1 MYGNFFAGKRGCF
14 WGAFFNADDM
24 AEENINFDD
33 DIKKAPFTWPSE
45 GFVKKSNASFDGTQY
60 IKEGKAYAA
69 RLPGYM
75 EICRIC
81 KAVVFLIIC
90 SPIIFNDKS
99 YIGITMNEFG
109 EKAV

>member
-1 MYGNFFAGKRGCF
+1 MRPLTGRTIF
-14 WGAFFNADDM
+14 
-24 AEENINFDD
+24 
-33 DIKKAPFTWPSE
+33 
-45 GFVKKSNASFDGTQY
+45 
-60 IKEGKAYAA
+60 KEGKAYAA